1 MNMQKWRIIMPKY
14 IVTTT
19 ATVICEH
26 LVDAKDKQDATENLY
41 DHVIESNDV
50 ELHDE
55 EVIKIESWE
64 NK

>member
-1 MNMQKWRIIMPKY
+1 MPKY
-14 IVTTT
+14 IVTTR

-26 LVDAKDKQDATENLY
+26 LVDAEDKQDAEENLY

-50 ELHDE
+50 ELHNE

>member
-1 MNMQKWRIIMPKY
+1 MPKY

-19 ATVICEH
+19 ATVIREH
-26 LVDAKDKQDATENLY
+26 LVDAEDKQDAAENLY

-50 ELHDE
+50 ELHNE

-64 NK
+64 SNNA

>member
-1 MNMQKWRIIMPKY
+1 MPKY

-26 LVDAKDKQDATENLY
+26 LVDAKDKQDAEENLY

-50 ELHDE
+50 ELHNE
-55 EVIKIESWE
+55 EVIKI
-64 NK
+64 